1 MPKGGPSWKLNSF
14 LDSLILE
21 LDRAQDTLALKGINR
36 RLTYTVRDLDLELHL
51 FPDFDG
57 RELRFSTAGP
67 GETGAAKI
75 AFQLGSITDRQ
86 IRETTREPPS
96 RDDVAIDVVDDI
108 DEETRSELQKIGVTT
123 VNDIER
129 MERSNVDIKRAG
141 GNVNYGKLAGIL
153 NRTKRRLN
161 APSIAKAV
169 LVNDDATRMLS
180 LAGSNLA
187 TAASVGEFP
196 IATLN
201 NVPVPIVE
209 ADARQLRIAL
219 PPGLLR
225 EGANQLRVALDP
237 YAVITLD
244 VHVAGEGPS

>member
-57 RELRFSTAGP
+57 RDLRFTTAGP
-67 GETGAAKI
+67 GDTGAAKI

-96 RDDVAIDVVDDI
+96 RDDVAIDVVEDI
-108 DEETRSELQKIGVTT
+108 DDETKRELQKIGVTT

-129 MERSNVDIKRAG
+129 MERGNVDMKRAG
-141 GNVNYGKLAGIL
+141 GAGNVNYNKLASIL
-153 NRTKRRLN
+153 NRTKRRQN
-161 APSIAKAV
+161 APSVSKAL
-169 LVNDDATRMLS
+169 LVGEEATPVLS
-180 LAGSNLA
+180 LEGANLA
-187 TAASVGEFP
+187 TAASVGDFP
-196 IATLN
+196 MATLN
-201 NVPVPIVE
+201 DTPVQIVNASSRE
-209 ADARQLRIAL
+209 VRIAL
-219 PPGLLR
+219 TPGLLR
-225 EGANQLRVALDP
+225 EGVNELRVALDP

-244 VHVAGEGPS
+244 VHA

>member
-57 RELRFSTAGP
+57 RELRFSTAAP
-67 GETGAAKI
+67 GDVGAAKI

-86 IRETTREPPS
+86 IRESTREPPS
-96 RDDVAIDVVDDI
+96 RDDVSIDLVDDI
-108 DEETRSELQKIGVTT
+108 DDDTKTELRKIGVTT
-123 VNDIER
+123 ANDIER
-129 MERSNVDIKRAG
+129 MERSNVDMKRANSG
-141 GNVNYGKLAGIL
+141 VSYNKLASIL
-153 NRTKRRLN
+153 NRTKRRQN
-161 APSIAKAV
+161 APSVARA
-169 LVNDDATRMLS
+169 LLTTDPGASPMLA
-180 LAGSNLA
+180 LEGSNLA
-187 TAASVGEFP
+187 TAASIGDYP

-201 NVPVPIVE
+201 GSAVPIV
-209 ADARQLRIAL
+209 DANPRQLRIAL
-219 PPGLLR
+219 APGLLR
-225 EGANQLRVALDP
+225 EGVNQLRVALDP

-244 VHVAGEGPS
+244 VHA

>member
-36 RLTYTVRDLDLELHL
+36 RLTYTVRDLELELHL

-57 RELRFSTAGP
+57 RDLRFTTAAP
-67 GETGAAKI
+67 GDTGAAKI

-86 IRETTREPPS
+86 IRETTREPLS
-96 RDDVAIDVVDDI
+96 RDDVAIEVVEDI
-108 DEETRSELQKIGVTT
+108 DDETKQELQKIGVTT

-141 GNVNYGKLAGIL
+141 GGNVNYNKLASIL
-153 NRTKRRLN
+153 NRTKRRQN
-161 APSIAKAV
+161 APSVAKAMLVSREPSPV
-169 LVNDDATRMLS
+169 LALEG
-180 LAGSNLA
+180 ANLA
-187 TAASVGEFP
+187 TAASVGDYP
-196 IATLN
+196 MATLN
-201 NVPVPIVE
+201 DAPVRIVNATSRE
-209 ADARQLRIAL
+209 VRIAL
-219 PPGLLR
+219 EPGLLR
-225 EGANQLRVALDP
+225 EGVNELRVALDP

-244 VHVAGEGPS
+244 VNA

>member
-1 MPKGGPSWKLNSF
+1 MPKGGPSWRLNSF

-36 RLTYTVRDLDLELHL
+36 KLTYTVRDLDLELHL

-57 RELRFSTAGP
+57 RELRFTTAAP
-67 GETGAAKI
+67 GDTGAAKI

-108 DEETRSELQKIGVTT
+108 DDDTKRELQKIGVTT

-129 MERSNVDIKRAG
+129 MERSNVDLKRASS
-141 GNVNYGKLAGIL
+141 NVNYNKLAGIL
-153 NRTKRRLN
+153 NRTKRRQN
-161 APSIAKAV
+161 APSVAKAMLVREVDAPV
-169 LVNDDATRMLS
+169 LALEGM
-180 LAGSNLA
+180 NLA
-187 TAASVGEFP
+187 SAASVGDFP
-196 IATLN
+196 MATLN
-201 NVPVPIVE
+201 ATPVRIIN
-209 ADARQLRIAL
+209 ASAREVRIAL
-219 PPGLLR
+219 EPGLLR
-225 EGANQLRVALDP
+225 EGVNELRVALDP

-244 VHVAGEGPS
+244 VHA

>member
-36 RLTYTVRDLDLELHL
+36 KLTYTVRDLDLELHL

-57 RELRFSTAGP
+57 RDLRFTTAAP
-67 GETGAAKI
+67 GDTGAAKI

-96 RDDVAIDVVDDI
+96 RDDVAIDVVEDI
-108 DEETRSELQKIGVTT
+108 DDDTKRELQKIGVTT
-123 VNDIER
+123 VTDIER
-129 MERSNVDIKRAG
+129 MERSNVDLKRAS
-141 GNVNYGKLAGIL
+141 GNVNYNKLANIL
-153 NRTKRRLN
+153 NRTKRRQN
-161 APSIAKAV
+161 APSVARAL
-169 LVNDDATRMLS
+169 LVRDEARPT
-180 LAGSNLA
+180 LALEGANLA
-187 TAASVGEFP
+187 TAASVGDFP

-201 NVPVPIVE
+201 ATPVRIVNASDRE
-209 ADARQLRIAL
+209 VRIAL
-219 PPGLLR
+219 EPGLLHDGVN
-225 EGANQLRVALDP
+225 ELRVALDP

-244 VHVAGEGPS
+244 VHA

>member
-1 MPKGGPSWKLNSF
+1 MAKGGPSWKLNSF

-36 RLTYTVRDLDLELHL
+36 RLTYTVRDLSLELQL

-57 RELRFSTAGP
+57 RELRFTNAGP
-67 GETGAAKI
+67 GDTGAAKI

-96 RDDVAIDVVDDI
+96 KDDIAIEVVDDI
-108 DEETRSELQKIGVTT
+108 DDDTKRELRKIGVTT

-129 MERSNVDIKRAG
+129 MERSNVDMKRASDG
-141 GNVNYGKLAGIL
+141 VSYNKLANIL
-153 NRTKRRLN
+153 NRTKRRQF
-161 APSIAKAV
+161 APAVAKAV
-169 LVNDDATRMLS
+169 LVGKEPEPV
-180 LAGSNLA
+180 LALQGSNLA
-187 TAASVGEFP
+187 TAASIGDFP

-201 NVPVPIVE
+201 DTPVRVVNATSRE
-209 ADARQLRIAL
+209 VRIAL
-219 PPGLLR
+219 TPGLLR
-225 EGANQLRVALDP
+225 EGVNELRVALDP

-244 VHVAGEGPS
+244 VNA

>member
-1 MPKGGPSWKLNSF
+1 MPKSGPSWKLNSF

-36 RLTYTVRDLDLELHL
+36 RLTYTVRDLSLELHL

-57 RELRFSTAGP
+57 RELRFTNAGP

-96 RDDVAIDVVDDI
+96 TDDVAIDVVEDI
-108 DEETRSELQKIGVTT
+108 DDDTKRELRKIGVTT

-129 MERSNVDIKRAG
+129 MERSNVDIKRASAG
-141 GNVNYGKLAGIL
+141 VNYTKLANIL
-153 NRTKRRLN
+153 NRTKRRQT
-161 APSIAKAV
+161 APSVAKAMLVGKDEESGAPV
-169 LVNDDATRMLS
+169 LALQGR
-180 LAGSNLA
+180 NLA
-187 TAASVGEFP
+187 TAASVNDFP
-196 IATLN
+196 LATLN
-201 NVPVPIVE
+201 DTPVRVINASEREV
-209 ADARQLRIAL
+209 RIAL
-219 PPGLLR
+219 KPGLLH
-225 EGANQLRVALDP
+225 EGVNELRVALDP

-244 VHVAGEGPS
+244 VNA